1 VAVFDEHLTLDAIVA
16 FTDGEMPLIAYQ
28 RAAAHLDR
36 CPRCT
41 EEVAEQASAREFLR
55 SAQAPAM
62 PRSLWEA
69 LRSIPVAVPGRCQPN
84 GVPADLTPVE
94 RGRTVLPWSRERSPR
109 GVAARWS
116 TGDPRT

>member
-1 VAVFDEHLTLDAIVA
+1 MAVFDDHLTLDAIVA
-16 FTDGEMPLIAYQ
+16 FTDGEMPLTAYQ

-36 CPRCT
+36 CTRCT

-69 LRSIPVAVPGRCQPN
+69 LRSIPIAVPGRCQP
-84 GVPADLTPVE
+84 GAVRAEVAPVE
-94 RGRTVLPWSRERSPR
+94 RSRAGLPRLRERAPR
-109 GVAARWS
+109 GVVARWS
-116 TGDPRT
+116 VDPRS